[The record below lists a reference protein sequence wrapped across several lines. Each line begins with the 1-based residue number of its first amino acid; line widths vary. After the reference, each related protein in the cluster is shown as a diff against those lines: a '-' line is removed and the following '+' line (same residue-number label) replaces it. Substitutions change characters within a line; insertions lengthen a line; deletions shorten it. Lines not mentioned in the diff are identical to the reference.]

1 MRLFA
6 ERTVSRL
13 RGQDLIARYGGEEFC
28 LVLPETESTGAAE
41 LVDAL
46 RRLGAGVDPL
56 GERVTF
62 SAGIATWDERE
73 SVDDLALRADTNLYA
88 AKATGR
94 DRIVTLA

>member
-1 MRLFA
+1 LRLFA
-6 ERTVSRL
+6 ERTVARL

-28 LVLPETESTGAAE
+28 LVLPDTESAGAAD

-56 GERVTF
+56 GDRVTF
-62 SAGIATWDERE
+62 SAGIATWNGSE
-73 SVDDLALRADTNLYA
+73 SIDDLVLRADTNLYA
-88 AKATGR
+88 AKETGR